1 MSKVYLV
8 RYTMEV
14 VEEVEAD
21 SEEEAQQAFSELF
34 GSPAEMVE
42 DYGQMTVECLSDDED
57 DGQPT
62 EQEEWASF
70 DPDC

>member
-1 MSKVYLV
+1 MSRTYTNKLFELAENGVISWESIAVSAL
-8 RYTMEV
+8 RYMS
-14 VEEVEAD
+14 EAD
-21 SEEEAQQAFSELF
+21 VQDM
-34 GSPAEMVE
+34 AECEGFVDVE
-42 DYGQMTVECLSDDED
+42 DAEEED

>member
-1 MSKVYLV
+1 MSREITNKLYDLV
-8 RYTMEV
+8 DAGVLTWEQIGQAALSYMSEYDVADMAETEGF
-14 VEEVEAD
+14 VEI
-21 SEEEAQQAFSELF
+21 EE
-34 GSPAEMVE
+34 
-42 DYGQMTVECLSDDED
+42 ED

>member
-1 MSKVYLV
+1 MSREITNKLYDLV
-8 RYTMEV
+8 DEGMLTWEQIAQAALGYMSESDVADMAETEGF
-14 VEEVEAD
+14 VEI
-21 SEEEAQQAFSELF
+21 EE
-34 GSPAEMVE
+34 
-42 DYGQMTVECLSDDED
+42 ED

>member
-1 MSKVYLV
+1 MSRTYTNKLFELAENGVVSWESIAVSAL
-8 RYTMEV
+8 RYMS
-14 VEEVEAD
+14 EAD
-21 SEEEAQQAFSELF
+21 VQDM
-34 GSPAEMVE
+34 AECEGFVDVE
-42 DYGQMTVECLSDDED
+42 DAEEED